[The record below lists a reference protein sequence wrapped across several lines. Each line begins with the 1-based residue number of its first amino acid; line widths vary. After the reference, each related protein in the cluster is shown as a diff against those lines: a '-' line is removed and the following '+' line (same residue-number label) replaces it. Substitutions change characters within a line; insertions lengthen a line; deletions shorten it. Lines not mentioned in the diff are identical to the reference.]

1 MTAPRAEQDD
11 TGATG
16 VALVVPVPPEANEA
30 ANAPLRACGTCPC
43 CTAPHR
49 PRERWTFRARETHW
63 GHTFLVWEL
72 KANPRGTNWIGKR
85 FVRWVK

>member
-1 MTAPRAEQDD
+1 MSVTSASE
-11 TGATG
+11 
-16 VALVVPVPPEANEA
+16 VAQGKVVPHEANEA
-30 ANAPLRACGTCPC
+30 LLGPRRACGICGC
-43 CTAPHR
+43 CTAPLR

-63 GHTFLVWEL
+63 SHTFLVWEL